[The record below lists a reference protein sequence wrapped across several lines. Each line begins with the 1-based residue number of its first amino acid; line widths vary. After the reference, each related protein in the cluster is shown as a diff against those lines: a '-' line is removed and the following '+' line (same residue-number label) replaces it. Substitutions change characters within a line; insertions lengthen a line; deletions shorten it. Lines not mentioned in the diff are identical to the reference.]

1 MKAVMKH
8 GNNKIWFIGEYV
20 DKMLYSF
27 THGAFK
33 SGL

>member
-1 MKAVMKH
+1 MKH
-8 GNNKIWFIGEYV
+8 GNNRIWFIGEYV
-20 DKMLYSF
+20 DNKIYSF